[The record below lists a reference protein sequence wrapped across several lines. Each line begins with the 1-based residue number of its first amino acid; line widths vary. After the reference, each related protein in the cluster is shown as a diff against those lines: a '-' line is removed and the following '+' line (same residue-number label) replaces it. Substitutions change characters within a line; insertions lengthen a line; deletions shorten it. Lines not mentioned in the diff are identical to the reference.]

1 MSLEFV
7 IIPITKVFNDS
18 AYELQ
23 EVLHSKI
30 GRNVCIKIDEEFD
43 TVMQSRIN
51 DWLDK
56 EVDIITLGPSYAN
69 NKTISVRFND
79 KGSKPENML
88 VDDFIELVNSFDVE
102 DDTSD
107 KEDKE
112 EEEMEDDWCVIV

>member
-1 MSLEFV
+1 
-7 IIPITKVFNDS
+7 VFNDS

-43 TVMQSRIN
+43 TIMQSRIN

-88 VDDFIELVNSFDVE
+88 VADFIELVNSFDVE

-112 EEEMEDDWCVIV
+112 EEMEDDWCVIV